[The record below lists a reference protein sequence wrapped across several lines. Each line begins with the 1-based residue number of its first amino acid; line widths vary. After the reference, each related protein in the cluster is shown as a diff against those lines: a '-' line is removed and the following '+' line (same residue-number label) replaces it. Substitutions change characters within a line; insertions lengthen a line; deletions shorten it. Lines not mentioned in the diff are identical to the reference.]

1 MKKFN
6 YYILGPWA
14 ESGGPEGLHQL
25 CYELI
30 NLGKNAYMVYYDP
43 WKDRIQ
49 KEYKDQIC
57 GRYNQYKGI
66 TSFTPNYISDIDT
79 EDSLIVLPEVCNIN
93 HIKKFKKAK
102 VLFLRLSN
110 NTKETALDPYNYDSL
125 YNPIFKTC
133 YTGCDPFLIFNMI
146 KNSKSYDM
154 EKVFMLR
161 PNINSSY
168 ITSEDELNDLKN
180 KRKNV
185 VMYSPARGIEHF
197 NKIIEQS
204 KNIDLDIN
212 IEFIPLEGMNQIELR
227 NIMDSS
233 KLYIELGH
241 LPGPDRL
248 SRECASRGSVVLL
261 GKRGSGLD
269 WDDFPIEEKIDY
281 DQSNNTFDYESIC
294 HTIVDIIKNYDS
306 YYEKQK
312 SFREIL
318 RNEREIYINQIKK
331 MIEVVE

>member
-6 YYILGPWA
+6 YYIFVPWG

-30 NLGKNAYMVYYDP
+30 NLGESAHMIYYDSSR
-43 WKDRIQ
+43 DRIQ
-49 KEYKDQIC
+49 KEYKDKIC
-57 GRYNQYKGI
+57 GRYNQYEGV

-79 EDSLIVLPEVCNIN
+79 EDSLIVLPEICTIN

-110 NTKETALDPYNYDSL
+110 NTKETAGDPWNYDSL
-125 YNPIFKTC
+125 YDPVFKTC
-133 YTGCDPFLIFNMI
+133 YTACDPFLIFNMI

-154 EKVFMLR
+154 EKVFALR
-161 PNINSSY
+161 PNINFSY
-168 ITSEDELNDLKN
+168 LTSEKELDDLKS

-185 VMYSPARGIEHF
+185 VMYNPARGIEHF
-197 NKIIEQS
+197 YKIIEES
-204 KNIDLDIN
+204 KNIDLDID
-212 IEFIPLEGMNQIELR
+212 IEFIPLQGMNQIELR
-227 NIMDSS
+227 SVMDTS

-241 LPGPDRL
+241 IPGPDRL
-248 SRECASRGSVVLL
+248 PRECASRGSVILL

-281 DQSNNTFDYESIC
+281 NQSNNTFNYESIC
-294 HTIVDIIKNYDS
+294 YSIVDMIKNYDY

-318 RNEREIYINQIKK
+318 RNERKIYINQIKK
-331 MIEVVE
+331 MIEIIK

>member
-6 YYILGPWA
+6 YYIFVPWG

-30 NLGKNAYMVYYDP
+30 NLGESAHMIYYDSSR
-43 WKDRIQ
+43 DRIQ
-49 KEYKDQIC
+49 KEYKDKIC
-57 GRYNQYKGI
+57 GRYNQYEGV

-79 EDSLIVLPEVCNIN
+79 EDSLIVLPEICTIN

-110 NTKETALDPYNYDSL
+110 NTKETAGDPWNYDSL
-125 YNPIFKTC
+125 YDPVFKTC
-133 YTGCDPFLIFNMI
+133 YTACDPFLIFNMI

-154 EKVFMLR
+154 EKVFALR
-161 PNINSSY
+161 PNINFSY
-168 ITSEDELNDLKN
+168 LTSEKELDDLKS

-185 VMYSPARGIEHF
+185 VMYNPARGIEHF
-197 NKIIEQS
+197 YKIIEES
-204 KNIDLDIN
+204 KNIDLDID
-212 IEFIPLEGMNQIELR
+212 IEFIPLQGMNQIELR
-227 NIMDSS
+227 SIMDTS

-241 LPGPDRL
+241 IPGPDRL
-248 SRECASRGSVVLL
+248 PRECASRGSVILL

-281 DQSNNTFDYESIC
+281 NQSNNTFNYESIC
-294 HTIVDIIKNYDS
+294 YSIVDMIKNYDY

-331 MIEVVE
+331 MIEIIK